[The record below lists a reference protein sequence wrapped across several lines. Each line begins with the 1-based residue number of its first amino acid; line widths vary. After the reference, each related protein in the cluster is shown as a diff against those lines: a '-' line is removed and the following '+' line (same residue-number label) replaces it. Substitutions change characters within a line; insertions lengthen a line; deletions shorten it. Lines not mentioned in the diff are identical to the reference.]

1 MIDQQEKKVEYLELI
16 YDLIFVYL
24 IGRNNSLLHYIE
36 NGFVSFSTF
45 LTYVLCSL
53 AIIQIWNFST
63 FYINLYGRNGKRDHI
78 FLFIN
83 MYLLYHMA
91 DGISSGW
98 RASVNQFCLAW
109 FLILINIGAQYIIEM
124 RNHPGEPWVL
134 EQLKRKALILF
145 GEATL
150 VLVHMTVYHRFGISI
165 AYVPIL
171 FGLAA
176 TLLSHDVNSMMPV
189 DFSHLTERAML
200 YVVFTFGEMIISIT
214 GYFEDKIS
222 LNTLYFSG
230 MAFLIVVGLFLSYEV
245 FYDRLYDDPCFFDLC
260 PEQHLCRSGFH
271 APGRSGYPSKDFVY
285 YRFLY
290 PLFRISVP
298 CGHLRKKAMRLQPQ
312 VPRVHRRAWPELPH
326 ADDCFQEADGAE
338 YCHQRRVHFCDF
350 HGYLPQGKVGL
361 RQRRFC
367 GLLTEAFCVCM
378 HRKLT

>member
-36 NGFVSFSTF
+36 NGFVSGSTF

-53 AIIQIWNFST
+53 GIIQIWSYST
-63 FYINLYGRNGKRDHI
+63 FYINLYGRNGRRDHV

-109 FLILINIGAQYIIEM
+109 FLILVNIGLQYLIEM
-124 RNHPGEPWVL
+124 RNHVSEPWAL
-134 EQLKRKALILF
+134 EQLKRKALIIF
-145 GEATL
+145 GEAAL
-150 VLVHMTVYHRFGISI
+150 ILVHMLVYHLSGISI

-176 TLLSHDVNSMMPV
+176 TLFSRDVNSLIPV
-189 DFSHLTERAML
+189 DFSHLSERAML

-214 GYFEDKIS
+214 GYFEEKIS
-222 LNTLYFSG
+222 LNSLYFSG

-245 FYDRLYDDPCFFDLC
+245 FYNRIVDR
-260 PEQHLCRSGFH
+260 EITTNGT
-271 APGRSGYPSKDFVY
+271 GYMMIHV
-285 YRFLY
+285 FLIFA
-290 PLFRISVP
+290 LNNISVALQFMRQEEVAILP
-298 CGHLRKKAMRLQPQ
+298 KTLFITASFILYFVFLFLADIYAKKQCACDMKYHEFIGVIGLSFLVLMIVFRTQMALNIAISVLYVFGIFLIIYRKGKLVSAGKANI
-312 VPRVHRRAWPELPH
+312 A
-326 ADDCFQEADGAE
+326 
-338 YCHQRRVHFCDF
+338 
-350 HGYLPQGKVGL
+350 
-361 RQRRFC
+361 
-367 GLLTEAFCVCM
+367 
-378 HRKLT
+378 